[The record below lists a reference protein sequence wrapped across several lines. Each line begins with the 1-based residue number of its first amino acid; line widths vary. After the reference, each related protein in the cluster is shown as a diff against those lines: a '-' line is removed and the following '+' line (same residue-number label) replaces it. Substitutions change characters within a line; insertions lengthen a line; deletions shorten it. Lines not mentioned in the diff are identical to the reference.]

1 MTNTNIFTCPILY
14 RIVNRRSLRGDST
27 ANEVEF
33 VDLVESTVKSDEE
46 PKKTEKAAEKRS
58 VLLFGLF
65 SAADKV
71 DRLLMLLG
79 SIGACLHGAAL
90 PVFFV
95 LFGKM
100 IDSLGNLSHDPRKL
114 SSNVAQYALYLVYLG
129 LVVFGSAWMG
139 KIKMPAL
146 DLATSL
152 DLHDLS
158 SNLVN
163 FKLIGVAFGMQTGE
177 RQTAWLRLKYL
188 QAVLKKDII
197 FFDTEAKDRNLLYHI
212 SSDAI
217 LVQDAIGD
225 KAIPCVAF
233 HNSSWHLL
241 SDSSPLLTL
250 AVVPLIAVAGG
261 AYTIIMSTLSEKGEA
276 AYAEAGMV
284 AEEVIS
290 QIRTVYSFVGEEKA
304 IKSYTKSLNR
314 ALKLGRNNGL
324 AKGLGVGFTYGLLF
338 CAWALLLCFAYPSH
352 PNMIFEGLSFIMRA
366 GKTIAIVGPSG
377 SGKST
382 IIAMLQR
389 FYDPTSGMIL
399 VDGIDV
405 KNIQLK
411 WFREQ
416 MGLVSQEPALFVTTV
431 GANMDQVIEAA
442 KAVGEGGTQLSG
454 GQKQRIAIARAES
467 GLVVQQALDKLMEN
481 RTTMVVAYRF
491 TTIQGV
497 DIIMVMKNGR
507 VTESGS
513 HSELLSRGGDSGRN
527 EAPLFALG
535 ITHILSSF
543 YSRNDHDTKHEVNR
557 IAILFVAVAAITIP
571 IYLLQ
576 HFFYTLMG
584 ERITRLRSRMF
595 TAILQNVIGWLD
607 LDENSTGS
615 LTSILAADATLVR
628 SALADR
634 LSNIVQNVAL
644 MVTAFVI
651 AFTLSWRLAAV
662 VVASFPLLVGASIAE
677 QLFLKG
683 FGGGHSTAYSRA
695 TVVAREA

>member
-129 LVVFGSAWMG
+129 LVVFGSAWM
-139 KIKMPAL
+139 
-146 DLATSL
+146 
-152 DLHDLS
+152 
-158 SNLVN
+158 
-163 FKLIGVAFGMQTGE
+163 GVAFGMQTGE